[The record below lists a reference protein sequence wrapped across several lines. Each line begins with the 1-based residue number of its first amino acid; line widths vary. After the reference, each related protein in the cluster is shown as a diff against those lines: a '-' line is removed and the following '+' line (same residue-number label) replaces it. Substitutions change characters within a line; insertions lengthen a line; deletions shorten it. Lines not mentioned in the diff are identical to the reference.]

1 MTDVKLLQ
9 QEDLN
14 MFGALILQL
23 CAGSIGAMNNI
34 AKAAENL
41 GRNYSSDL
49 KNVALFLITKPG
61 PHKVSRCGRVVC
73 EYFSLY
79 PQSIG
84 QVFDMIGS
92 RLLTE
97 FDEAQK

>member
-49 KNVALFLITKPG
+49 KNVALFLITKIQ
-61 PHKVSRCGRVVC
+61 RYTRDLALVVRPLFNQF
-73 EYFSLY
+73 Y
-79 PQSIG
+79 SILKIYLFG
-84 QVFDMIGS
+84 GCAM
-92 RLLTE
+92 
-97 FDEAQK
+97 